1 MRATR
6 LALPALAAL
15 SACTVGPQHPSTTVS
30 LSPPVPSAVIAPV
43 AGPAQQIVPGATV
56 QPDWWTRFGSA
67 KLDALVARAL
77 AANND
82 LANAEAA
89 LRQTREQANAATG
102 AGLPQV
108 DASYQAQRVRVS
120 RTFSNPL
127 NDPNQYLYTLH
138 TAQLSVSY
146 PLDLFGGQRN
156 KVRSARAAAEVS
168 ADRLIAAR
176 TTVVA
181 NLVNAVILQA
191 SLDAQIDAA
200 KAAIRS
206 NREILGLLQQ
216 RQALG
221 DIGLADVAAQQT
233 ALATAES
240 TLPSLERQ
248 QDHQR
253 GLIATLT
260 GAAPGSV
267 PTSLPAL
274 AELTLPGT
282 LPVALPDAIVANRPD
297 VRAAEAAM
305 VGAGADVG
313 TAIAARLPNIQLSA
327 TLGGEAT
334 NIANMFAS
342 GNPFWTLLGGAT
354 QPLFH
359 GGQLLHQK
367 RAAEAAL
374 EGAKA
379 QYRAAVLQAF
389 LDVSDALSGLETD
402 ADALDAAAR
411 AGTAADRNLGF
422 VRRQLELGAVGTL
435 ALLNAEASDAQAS
448 SALVQAKA
456 GRLTDTVALFQAVG
470 GGVAPRYA
478 AHRRPDRS
486 PGGMETASIM

>member
-1 MRATR
+1 VRAR
-6 LALPALAAL
+6 RIALLVPAAL
-15 SACTVGPQHPSTTVS
+15 SACTVGPQHPATTLS
-30 LSPPVPSAVIAPV
+30 LSPPVASTVIAPI
-43 AGPAQQIVPGATV
+43 AGPAQQVVAGATV
-56 QPDWWTRFGSA
+56 QPDWWTQFGSA
-67 KLDALVARAL
+67 RLDALVARAL
-77 AANND
+77 VANND

-89 LRQTREQANAATG
+89 LRQTREQASAATG

-168 ADRLIAAR
+168 ADRLVAAR

-181 NLVNAVILQA
+181 NLVNAAIQQA
-191 SLDAQIDAA
+191 SLAAQIDAA
-200 KAAIRS
+200 RAAIRS

-240 TLPSLERQ
+240 ALPSLMRQ

-260 GAAPGSV
+260 GSAPGSV
-267 PTSLPAL
+267 PTALPTL
-274 AELTLPGT
+274 AELTLPGR

-342 GNPFWTLLGGAT
+342 GNPFWTLLGGVT

-359 GGQLLHQK
+359 GGQLLHQQ

-379 QYRAAVLQAF
+379 QYRGAVLQAF
-389 LDVSDALSGLETD
+389 LDVSDALSGLKTD

-411 AGTAADRNLGF
+411 AGAAADRNLGF

-448 SALVQAKA
+448 SALVQARA
-456 GRLTDTVALFQAVG
+456 ARLADTVALFQAVG
-470 GGVAPRYA
+470 GGIAPR
-478 AHRRPDRS
+478 
-486 PGGMETASIM
+486 

>member
-1 MRATR
+1 MRRAPIGVPM
-6 LALPALAAL
+6 LASLA
-15 SACTVGPQHPSTTVS
+15 ACTVGPQHPTTTLS
-30 LSPPVPSAVIAPV
+30 LSPPVASARIAPV
-43 AGPAQQIVPGATV
+43 AGPPQQIVVGAAV
-56 QPDWWTRFGSA
+56 KADWWTQFGDPE
-67 KLDALVARAL
+67 LDALVARAL
-77 AANND
+77 VANND
-82 LANAEAA
+82 LANAEAS
-89 LRQTREQANAATG
+89 LRQVREQASAAVG

-120 RTFSNPL
+120 HVFSNPL
-127 NDPNQYLYTLH
+127 TDPNQYLYTLH

-146 PLDLFGGQRN
+146 PLDLFGAQRN
-156 KVRSARAAAEVS
+156 KVRSARAAAAVA
-168 ADRLIAAR
+168 ADRLTAAR
-176 TTVVA
+176 TTVIA

-191 SLDAQIDAA
+191 SLDAQIGAA
-200 KAAIRS
+200 EAAIRS

-221 DIGLADVAAQQT
+221 DIGAADVAAQQT

-240 TLPSLERQ
+240 ALPSLQHQR
-248 QDHQR
+248 DHQR
-253 GLIATLT
+253 GLISTLI

-267 PTSLPAL
+267 PVPLPTLAAL
-274 AELTLPGT
+274 NLPST

-297 VRAAEAAM
+297 VRAAEAGM
-305 VGAGADVG
+305 IGAAADVG

-327 TLGGEAT
+327 TLGSEAT
-334 NIANMFAS
+334 NIADMFAS
-342 GNPFWTLLGGAT
+342 GTPFWTLIGGVT
-354 QPLFH
+354 QPIFH

-389 LDVSDALSGLETD
+389 LDVSDALSGLRTD

-435 ALLNAEASDAQAS
+435 ALLNAEAADAQAS

-456 GRLTDTVALFQAVG
+456 SRLTDTVALYQSVG
-470 GGVAPRYA
+470 GGIPVR
-478 AHRRPDRS
+478 
-486 PGGMETASIM
+486 